1 METLEKIKSLNNY
14 EKTIVLNFLKN
25 KNIIFSKNSNGY
37 FFNIKNDDTILKD
50 LNDLIV
56 KIYNNRQIVSSYL
69 QKRKLEQE
77 NLKIQIDEEIRK
89 KQEEA
94 YQDLLEKLTVIEENI
109 ILTIKNKTNKY
120 MAFSETEWNQY
131 MNKIDNVL
139 KDKIKY
145 PKDGTF
151 YRLNKLIKQKKKKE
165 TNENID
171 EDISEAENENDEDV
185 IIEEETNNYDIE
197 KTEVEEYNTEEQNLT
212 EINEEEPEDS
222 TDEIEDEET
231 EGDVSK
237 DIEYN
242 ELIKRVKEKLTLKG
256 HVFNRNLECKL
267 VLEEYIK

>member
-1 METLEKIKSLNNY
+1 MEILEKIKSLNNY
-14 EKTIVLNFLKN
+14 EKSIVLNFLQN

-37 FFNIKNDDTILKD
+37 FFNIKNDDTILKE

-77 NLKIQIDEEIRK
+77 SLKHQIDEEMQK

-94 YQDLLEKLTVIEENI
+94 HQNLLNKLTIIEESI
-109 ILTIKNKTNKY
+109 ILTVKNKANKY
-120 MAFSETEWNQY
+120 SKFSEAEWNQY

-151 YRLNKLIKQKKKKE
+151 YRLNKIIKQKKKKE
-165 TNENID
+165 INENIE
-171 EDISEAENENDEDV
+171 EDISEPENENDEDIV
-185 IIEEETNNYDIE
+185 IEEETNNYEIE
-197 KTEVEEYNTEEQNLT
+197 KTEIEEYNTEEQNLT
-212 EINEEEPEDS
+212 EINEEKQEDS
-222 TDEIEDEET
+222 TDEVEEEDTEE
-231 EGDVSK
+231 DLSK

-242 ELIKRVKEKLTLKG
+242 ELIKKVKEKLILKG

-267 VLEEYIK
+267 VREEYVK